1 MPTDL
6 GSLATP
12 AAEFVGRLA
21 LGTVQFGLDYGIN
34 NTAGRP
40 TDATVEAILETAQA
54 AGLSLL
60 DTAAAYGDSE
70 RRLGAWLSQH
80 DGITP
85 PFQLVTKLSAA
96 PAAQVHQQ
104 LQESLGRL
112 RQTHL
117 YGVMFHDFNTFRQH
131 PTAWAGLQ
139 QARAAGVVTRIGVSL
154 YHPEEAEWLLAQRLD
169 VDLVQVPFNVF
180 DQRFSSVMPK
190 LQQHGVEV
198 HVRSAFLQGLL
209 LREPTTLPPFFAPL
223 ANKVAQLRAFAEQA
237 GIPLPALL
245 MHFAAFTLGVNR
257 VVIGVD
263 TAANLRDNLAAAHYR
278 MQAEQVRP
286 ALQLLAEKTN
296 KYILPYAW
304 PPRS

>member
-1 MPTDL
+1 MPTDFD
-6 GSLATP
+6 SLTTP

-40 TDATVEAILETAQA
+40 SDATVEAILETAQA
-54 AGLSLL
+54 AGLTLL

-70 RRLGAWLSQH
+70 SRLGAWLSQH
-80 DGITP
+80 EDVMP
-85 PFQLVTKLSAA
+85 HFQLVTKLAAA
-96 PAAQVHQQ
+96 PAAQVRQQ
-104 LQESLGRL
+104 LQESLTRL

-117 YGVMFHDFNTFRQH
+117 YGVMFHDFKAFRQH

-139 QARAAGVVTRIGVSL
+139 QARAAGVVKRIGVSL
-154 YHPEEAEWLLAQRLD
+154 YHPEEAEWLLAQQLD
-169 VDLVQVPFNVF
+169 IDLVQVPFNVF
-180 DQRFSSVMPK
+180 DQRFGSVMPK
-190 LQQHGVEV
+190 LQQHGVEI

-209 LREPTTLPPFFAPL
+209 LREPATLPTFFAPL
-223 ANKVAQLRAFAEQA
+223 ANKIAQLRALAEQA
-237 GIPLPALL
+237 GIPLSALL
-245 MHFAAFTLGVNR
+245 VHFATFAPGVNR

-278 MQAEQVRP
+278 PQAEQLRP
-286 ALQLLAEKTN
+286 ALLLLAEKTN
-296 KYILPYAW
+296 DYILPYAW